1 LQDTVGVICS
11 AGRKIPI
18 LVAAT
23 PQVILL
29 GQIGFD
35 RGPLYDRLWVIHDYR
50 RMHVRFA
57 PEADIA
63 R

>member
-1 LQDTVGVICS
+1 
-11 AGRKIPI
+11 
-18 LVAAT
+18 VAAT
-23 PQVILL
+23 PQLILL